1 MNYNEKIM
9 KSFSFRKY
17 LFVKINWFITRNLFG
32 LFISVFILLISNKS
46 FSQNV
51 EVYPSHWWVGMK
63 WNKVQLMLHGDN
75 IGKYD
80 RVTSKYAGMKV
91 QKVYADEN
99 KNYLFIDVVIASTAK
114 PGSYKINCATVDEVK
129 TFDFELKARRPG
141 KGTAFAQGVTAKD
154 FVYLLMPDR
163 FSNGDT
169 TNDRIAGMRDQSLD
183 RSDFFARHG
192 GDLQGVISHLDYLRD
207 LGVTTLWMTPVIE
220 NDMPNR
226 TEHGYAFTDHYK
238 IEPRIGGAEMYKKL
252 SDELHKRGMK
262 LIQDAVYNHVG
273 LYHFTVQD
281 PPMKD
286 WLHQWPKFTQTTYKD
301 QTIFDPHA
309 APSDTKLMT
318 DGWFTQQMPDMNE
331 SNPYVANYLIQHA
344 IWCVQEY
351 GVDGWRID
359 TYAYNDLVFMNRCN
373 KALLDEYPKLTMFG
387 ETWVHGVPNQSYF
400 CENNYNIPFKS
411 NLQATTDFQSLF
423 YGIQPAINDKFGWT
437 DGVNKLYTTAAQDF
451 VYKDPMRE
459 VIFLDN
465 HDLNRFYS
473 VVGED
478 TTKYKMGLAW
488 LLTFRGIPQLY
499 YGDEILMTG
508 FTNPDGKVRLDF
520 KGGWPGDSTNKFTK
534 EGRTEKEENIFE
546 YIKRFANFRK
556 NSSAITTGKLMQ
568 YVPVDG
574 VYVYFRYDNKQTVM
588 CVMNTNDQSSTIDL
602 SRFKE
607 RIKDFTKAYNVAT
620 GVTFDLQ
627 PQLTV
632 GGKYLLVMELKK

>member
-1 MNYNEKIM
+1 MKKIFFVFF
-9 KSFSFRKY
+9 FS
-17 LFVKINWFITRNLFG
+17 
-32 LFISVFILLISNKS
+32 SLIYFS
-46 FSQNV
+46 FSQIAVRVDSSVV
-51 EVYPSHWWVGMK
+51 EVYPSNWWVNMRSK
-63 WNKVQLMLHGDN
+63 QLQLMLHLEGIKKAKN
-75 IGKYD
+75 VRINYPGVQVTKIN
-80 RVTSKYAGMKV
+80 RVES
-91 QKVYADEN
+91 N
-99 KNYLFIDVVIASTAK
+99 NYVFVDITISSNAK
-114 PGSYKINCATVDEVK
+114 PGIFPIEVVWK
-129 TFDFELKARRPG
+129 ETDDGIWTSTSKFELKPRRPG
-141 KGTAFAQGVTAKD
+141 RGTAFAQGVSSKD

-169 TNDRIAGMRDQSLD
+169 TNDRIAGMKDQSLD

-192 GDLQGVISHLDYLRD
+192 GDLQGVINHLDYLKD
-207 LGVTTLWMTPVIE
+207 LGVTTVWMTPVIE

-226 TEHGYAFTDHYK
+226 TEHGYAFTNHYK
-238 IEPRIGGAEMYKKL
+238 IEPRIGGEAMYKKL

-309 APSDTKLMT
+309 APSDKKLMA

-344 IWCVQEY
+344 IWCVEEY

-373 KALLDEYPKLTMFG
+373 KALMDEYPKLTMFG

-411 NLQATTDFQSLF
+411 NLQATTDFQCLF

-465 HDLNRFYS
+465 HDLSRFYS

-508 FTNPDGKVRLDF
+508 FTNPDGKLRLDF
-520 KGGWPGDSTNKFTK
+520 KGGWPDDTENKFTK
-534 EGRTEKEENIFE
+534 EGRTAGEESIFE

-556 NSSAITTGKLMQ
+556 ASSAITTGKLMQ

-574 VYVYFRYDNKQTVM
+574 VYVYFRYDDKQTVM
-588 CVMNTNDQSSTIDL
+588 CVMNTNDSSSTINL

-607 RIKDFTKAYNVAT
+607 RTKDFTKAFDVAT
-620 GVTFDLQ
+620 GVTFNLE
-627 PQLTV
+627 PTLTV
-632 GGKYLLVMELKK
+632 GGKYLLVMDLKK